1 MSNAFRLPTLSSSG
15 VLENPS
21 LILDRLIKYFLAS
34 NQNQSNIFQSEV
46 ASLKYIVHLYSK
58 NPSGFKDALINSL
71 DKLLKRYFK
80 SVEIL
85 VQLNDTTTESLVK
98 EIQLE
103 INVVDRDNIKGS
115 FSKNLNLEDYEK

>member
-1 MSNAFRLPTLSSSG
+1 M
-15 VLENPS
+15 V
-21 LILDRLIKYFLAS
+21 
-34 NQNQSNIFQSEV
+34 
-46 ASLKYIVHLYSK
+46 
-58 NPSGFKDALINSL
+58 L

-85 VQLNDTTTESLVK
+85 VQLNDITTESLVK

-103 INVVDRDNIKGS
+103 INVVDRDNVKGS

>member
-71 DKLLKRYFK
+71 DKLLKRYKRSDGVGSKTPYSTDYFDK
-80 SVEIL
+80 QTIGTNGE
-85 VQLNDTTTESLVK
+85 T
-98 EIQLE
+98 
-103 INVVDRDNIKGS
+103 INVYTI
-115 FSKNLNLEDYEK
+115 LPEDFIAK

>member
-46 ASLKYIVHLYSK
+46 ASLKYIVHLHSK

-85 VQLNDTTTESLVK
+85 VQLNDITTESLVK

-103 INVVDRDNIKGS
+103 INVVDKDNVKGS

>member
-1 MSNAFRLPTLSSSG
+1 
-15 VLENPS
+15 
-21 LILDRLIKYFLAS
+21 
-34 NQNQSNIFQSEV
+34 
-46 ASLKYIVHLYSK
+46 
-58 NPSGFKDALINSL
+58 L

-103 INVVDRDNIKGS
+103 INVVDRDNVKGS